1 MAKAKKETV
10 VEAPVKCGRG
20 KAKEVSVEE
29 VPVKKGK
36 GKKETAVEEAPVKR
50 GRGRQKGEGGPGRK
64 KGVRNE
70 VTAKEKNLI
79 NDQFESLANSWDS
92 FSEHVEDFIEKG
104 NKSAAMK
111 ARKELQLFIKQAKD
125 VRKSIQD
132 AKQNMKQVAV

>member
-1 MAKAKKETV
+1 MAKTKKETV
-10 VEAPVKCGRG
+10 VEEPVKRGRG
-20 KAKEVSVEE
+20 KAKEETVKQDA
-29 VPVKKGK
+29 VKKAK
-36 GKKETAVEEAPVKR
+36 GKKEAAVEEAPVKR

-79 NDQFESLANSWDS
+79 NDQFEALAGSWDS
-92 FSEHVEDFIEKG
+92 FAENVEDFLEKG

-111 ARKELQLFIKQAKD
+111 ARKNLQLFIKQAKD